1 MATTSEKAR
10 AAINAWKNPG
20 AAPSVDPLSGRY
32 DALYAF
38 WEGSWRHSNMFVDQ
52 RLHDAKLY
60 LNTRQLWR
68 QASAIVALYGQYVY
82 AGNSLSTNDE
92 PLADG
97 TKGAVPIQPQT
108 GGKDTDDALRLAI
121 AEWWTMVNYRQFM
134 SVRPK
139 FGSMLGDCLTEM
151 VDQRTRGVVRPQLVW
166 PGYVRYLDLDLSGNV
181 QGYSVEWEVP
191 EVDMVLY
198 GQRIQKDAYT
208 FRKDVNHEAFY
219 YYRNGELER
228 IEPNPYGFVPAV
240 WDRHEIVFGD
250 RGLGALDK
258 TYQQAVELNSVLSNM
273 MDYGQKQLG
282 APIGVK
288 GSSLSNRTETLR
300 MLNARNSSGDPAA
313 DAAMV
318 AQSIGLLPMTDNGD
332 FVTVQFDPRH
342 LDTGVDRVK
351 ESNQSENPE
360 GSFSQQ
366 ILEMTQV
373 TAPGVERALGPII
386 GLVKDARKNYDTQ
399 TVKLI
404 QMAITMTGWR
414 VVTNGY
420 PPELVA
426 AREARY
432 NTFRPFDLEAFGR
445 GIMDFVIPDREV
457 IPDTI
462 DERISRQLQIEQ
474 LTWPYSWRV
483 AGVPEDVRT
492 QLEGEQ
498 REDKERQSKLDEF
511 AVVGPGGDNQ
521 DDEPDTGESAA

>member
-1 MATTSEKAR
+1 MATAIDRVKA
-10 AAINAWKNPG
+10 AVNAWKSPG

-38 WEGSWRHSNMFVDQ
+38 WDGTWRHSNMFVDQ
-52 RLHDAKLY
+52 RLADVQLY
-60 LNTRQLWR
+60 KNTRQLWR

-82 AGNSLSTNDE
+82 AGNSLSTNTE
-92 PLADG
+92 PLSDG
-97 TKGAVPIQPQT
+97 TRGAIPIDPQT
-108 GGKDTDDALRLAI
+108 GNDATDDALRAAI
-121 AEWWTMVNYRQFM
+121 AEWWTMTNYRQFM
-134 SVRPK
+134 SSRPK
-139 FGSMLGDCLTEM
+139 FGSMLGDCLTEL

-166 PGYVRYLDLDLSGNV
+166 PGYVKFLDLDLSGNV
-181 QGYSVEWEVP
+181 QGYSVEWDVP
-191 EVDMVLY
+191 AMDMVLY
-198 GQRIQKDAYT
+198 GERVQADGYT
-208 FRKDVNHEAFY
+208 FRKDVNQNGFY
-219 YYRNGELER
+219 YYRNGEIER
-228 IEPNPYGFVPAV
+228 IEPNPYGFVPAI

-288 GSSLSNRTETLR
+288 GSALSNRSETLK
-300 MLNARNSSGDPAA
+300 MLNSRNSSGDPVG

-318 AQSIGLLPMTDNGD
+318 AQSLGLLPMTDNGE

-342 LDTGVDRVK
+342 LDTGVDRVRD
-351 ESNQSENPE
+351 SNQAENPE

-404 QMAITMTGWR
+404 QMALTMTGWR
-414 VVTNGY
+414 VLTNGY
-420 PPELVA
+420 PLELIA
-426 AREARY
+426 ARQARY
-432 NTFRPFDLEAFGR
+432 DVFKPFPLEAFGQ
-445 GIMDFVIPDREV
+445 GLMDFIIPDREV

-462 DERISRQLQIEQ
+462 DERIARQLQIEQ
-474 LTWPYSWRV
+474 LTWPYSWQV

-492 QLEGEQ
+492 KLETEQNDEKARQAQLDQ
-498 REDKERQSKLDEF
+498 F
-511 AVVGPGGDNQ
+511 AAVGPGGDNVDQ
-521 DDEPDTGESAA
+521 PPATGEAA